1 MMAGPDLTIDTDRRS
16 RLKLA
21 DQIDVLT
28 MAPAARRRLLRDI
41 GKESRQ
47 RMRSNIQHQK
57 TVAGSPMPPRADRK
71 KRKMFRR
78 LAKGMVTNIVNDHEA
93 DVTWKYGSR
102 AKLAYRHHHGITQ
115 EVSAG
120 EAARV
125 AHKRYGSP
133 PKYKNKATKA
143 QAKALNR
150 EGFRR
155 RVARKRGKGGAVL
168 KRVPQKWIRDNMS
181 IGQAG
186 LVLRLMRTG
195 TPKGVQR
202 WQINV
207 PERPVLGATP
217 ADADKILTAMAANAL
232 QRIKRT

>member
-1 MMAGPDLTIDTDRRS
+1 MAGPDFTIDTDQRS

-47 RMRSNIQHQK
+47 RMRSNIRHQK
-57 TVAGSPMPPRADRK
+57 TVAGAPMPPRAGRK
-71 KRKMFRR
+71 KRKMFRK
-78 LAKGMVTNIVNDHEA
+78 LAKGTITRVVNDHSA
-93 DVTWKYGSR
+93 VVTWKQAGQ
-102 AKLAYRHHHGITQ
+102 AKVAYRHHHGVPEDYTAKKA
-115 EVSAG
+115 E
-120 EAARV
+120 RV
-125 AHKRYGSP
+125 YGRP
-133 PKYKNKATKA
+133 DYQKPATPA

-155 RVARKRGKGGAVL
+155 RVARKRGKGGAIL

-181 IGQAG
+181 LGQAG

-195 TPKGVQR
+195 SSKGVQR

-217 ADADKILTAMAANAL
+217 ADADKILTAMAENAL